1 MRSKKL
7 NKLSAN
13 FINRRLK
20 ISALKELLDS
30 YLEKYNDPDFIQDD
44 PISIPHM
51 FSDYRDIEI
60 IGLWTAILSW
70 GLRKTIINKS
80 KELCN
85 IMDYAP
91 YDFIMNHT
99 DNDLKRIARFKHR
112 TFNGTDALCFVSFF
126 KWYYTQSDTLED
138 AFIDVSDR
146 SSMKNGIYHFFNL
159 FISAPDF
166 VKRTRKH
173 VANPMAKSSC
183 KRINMFL
190 RWMVR
195 KDEKGVDFGLWNRI
209 GMDQLLIPLDVH
221 VYRVARKLGLLE
233 RKQTDWT
240 AVELLTE
247 KLRMLN
253 PSDPVVY
260 DYALFG
266 MGIEAKKIP

>member
-1 MRSKKL
+1 M
-7 NKLSAN
+7 NNLS
-13 FINRRLK
+13 
-20 ISALKELLDS
+20 LKELLDS
-30 YLEKYNDPDFIQDD
+30 YVEKYNHRDFIKDD

-51 FSDYRDIEI
+51 FSDRRDIEI

-80 KELCN
+80 KELCV
-85 IMDYAP
+85 IMDHAP

-99 DNDLKRIARFKHR
+99 DKDLLRISQFKHR

-126 KWYYTQSDTLED
+126 KWYYKQWETLED
-138 AFIDVSDR
+138 AFLYESDESVSP
-146 SSMKNGIYHFFNL
+146 MKNRIYHFFQL
-159 FISAPDF
+159 FTHSPDF
-166 VKRTRKH
+166 IKRTRKH
-173 VANPMAKSSC
+173 VANPMTKSSC

-209 GMDQLLIPLDVH
+209 GMDQLMVPLDVH
-221 VYRVARKLGLLE
+221 VYRVARKLGLIKRE
-233 RKQTDWT
+233 QTDWT
-240 AVELLTE
+240 TVELLTD

-253 PSDPVVY
+253 PSDPVIY

-266 MGIEAKKIP
+266 MGIEAKTMP